1 MVLGYLNKTL
11 EAIGEAAR
19 NIIVSQINNFTLK
32 ISIPMKKAKFLR
44 TFNIL

>member
-1 MVLGYLNKTL
+1 MALGYLNKTL
-11 EAIGEAAR
+11 EVIGEAAR

-32 ISIPMKKAKFLR
+32 KSKPMEKAKFLR